1 MDFPFIMSRLCHI
14 ETNLEVKNYTNEIE
28 YEVRIQF

>member
-1 MDFPFIMSRLCHI
+1 MDFLFIRSRLCDT

-28 YEVRIQF
+28 YEDRIQF